1 MKKLFAAM
9 AIVVA
14 IPGVAFAQEAE
25 KPKEECCC
33 EKAKK
38 EGKDC
43 CADMKKGEHGEHADH
58 KTDTKQ

>member
-1 MKKLFAAM
+1 MKKLFVAM
-9 AIVVA
+9 AIAVA

-25 KPKEECCC
+25 KPNEECCC

-43 CADMKKGEHGEHADH
+43 CADMKKGEHGDHADH